1 MNQSTALG
9 PALARRSHGVSVP
22 GAPMRA
28 TFSMRALPPAVARSG
43 VHVSHSPG
51 SVLGRRTLFDGS
63 TDGRASVQVQ
73 VLLWQRVVRVTR
85 ESRYQARPVESLTR
99 DGRFPVGLPTGHFAS
114 RASLRNSPPARLVT
128 D

>member
-1 MNQSTALG
+1 MNQSTARG

-51 SVLGRRTLFDGS
+51 SVLGRRH
-63 TDGRASVQVQ
+63 
-73 VLLWQRVVRVTR
+73 
-85 ESRYQARPVESLTR
+85 PIR
-99 DGRFPVGLPTGHFAS
+99 D
-114 RASLRNSPPARLVT
+114 ARLALAAWQSHYAACDRLHDLSARYLQPCVSHPRKPVT
-128 D
+128 GLFYA